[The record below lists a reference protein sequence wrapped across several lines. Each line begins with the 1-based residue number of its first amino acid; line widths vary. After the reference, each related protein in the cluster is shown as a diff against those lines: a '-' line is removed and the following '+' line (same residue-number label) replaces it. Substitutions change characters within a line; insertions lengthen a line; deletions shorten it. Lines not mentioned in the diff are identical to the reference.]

1 MAPSNILRSSLLL
14 SSTVARSAT
23 RVNAFPQ
30 TRYAAALNASSP
42 RRSIWNF
49 LSGDKSKDQA
59 ATKGEEAETQIEE
72 HEHVESEVE
81 VEEQSTPLEVQHDQQ
96 QQQPDTQNLAST
108 STTIDTETQQPIEPI
123 PIISQVKEVE
133 SELVPETLSTEA
145 SWPSDLPP
153 PSIRQYPYTLKR
165 GTVTSVGLMS
175 KTVRVAYQ
183 HREWDRKIRKYYPK
197 TTTYLVH
204 DPRNSLREGDVIEF
218 SSGAPRAPSV
228 RHVVERII
236 SPFGSAVE
244 DRPAVMTREEREEEM
259 VAKRMTKLMRQATKK
274 AAAEGGE
281 KDVQKVMREV
291 VERKEHVGRI
301 RGLVIE
307 RAAAA
312 AAESQASA

>member
-1 MAPSNILRSSLLL
+1 M
-14 SSTVARSAT
+14 
-23 RVNAFPQ
+23 
-30 TRYAAALNASSP
+30 
-42 RRSIWNF
+42 
-49 LSGDKSKDQA
+49 SGDKSKDQA
-59 ATKGEEAETQIEE
+59 AKKDDEAENQVEE
-72 HEHVESEVE
+72 QEHVEAEIA
-81 VEEQSTPLEVQHDQQ
+81 EQSTPLEAQQYQQ
-96 QQQPDTQNLAST
+96 QQDAQNLS
-108 STTIDTETQQPIEPI
+108 STTIDTEAQTEPTS
-123 PIISQVKEVE
+123 IISQVKEVE
-133 SELVPETLSTEA
+133 SELQSEKSSTEA

-218 SSGAPRAPSV
+218 SSGAPRAPNV

-244 DRPAVMTREEREEEM
+244 ERPAIMTREEREEEM
-259 VAKRMTKLMRQATKK
+259 VGKRMVKLMRQATKK
-274 AAAEGGE
+274 AAAAAAEGKE

-291 VERKEHVGRI
+291 VESKEHVGRI

-312 AAESQASA
+312 AAAQSQASA

>member
-14 SSTVARSAT
+14 SSTVRSST
-23 RVNAFPQ
+23 PRINAFPQ
-30 TRYAAALNASSP
+30 TRYTVALNASSP
-42 RRSIWNF
+42 RRSIWSF

-59 ATKGEEAETQIEE
+59 AKKDEDVEKQVEEQEQ
-72 HEHVESEVE
+72 VEIE
-81 VEEQSTPLEVQHDQQ
+81 VEERSTPLEARQDQQ
-96 QQQPDTQNLAST
+96 DQQPQDDAQNLAS
-108 STTIDTETQQPIEPI
+108 STTTTTEAQPIEPTS
-123 PIISQVKEVE
+123 IIEQVKEVE
-133 SELVPETLSTEA
+133 SELMPEQLSTEA

-218 SSGAPRAPSV
+218 SSGAPRAPNV
-228 RHVVERII
+228 RHVVERIV

-244 DRPAVMTREEREEEM
+244 DRPAVPTREEREEEM
-259 VAKRMTKLMRQATKK
+259 VAKRMVKLMRQATKK
-274 AAAEGGE
+274 AAEEGE
-281 KDVQKVMREV
+281 KDVQKVMRSV

-307 RAAAA
+307 RAAAQ
-312 AAESQASA
+312 SQASA

>member
-1 MAPSNILRSSLLL
+1 M
-14 SSTVARSAT
+14 
-23 RVNAFPQ
+23 
-30 TRYAAALNASSP
+30 
-42 RRSIWNF
+42 
-49 LSGDKSKDQA
+49 SGDKPKDQA
-59 ATKGEEAETQIEE
+59 AKNNENAENQVGEQ
-72 HEHVESEVE
+72 VKLEVE
-81 VEEQSTPLEVQHDQQ
+81 DQSAPLEAQQ
-96 QQQPDTQNLAST
+96 EQDAQNLASAPTT
-108 STTIDTETQQPIEPI
+108 SEIETEPT
-123 PIISQVKEVE
+123 PIIEQVKEVE
-133 SELVPETLSTEA
+133 QEILSSQSPEQTA
-145 SWPSDLPP
+145 WPSNLPP

-218 SSGAPRAPSV
+218 SSGAPRAPNV

-244 DRPAVMTREEREEEM
+244 DRPAVPTRAEREEEM
-259 VAKRMTKLMRQATKK
+259 VQKRMVKLMRK
-274 AAAEGGE
+274 AGKVAEQEGKGE
-281 KDVQKVMREV
+281 DVEKVTRRV
-291 VERKEHVGRI
+291 VESKEHVGRI

-312 AAESQASA
+312 AQSQASA

>member
-14 SSTVARSAT
+14 SSNVARSAM
-23 RVNAFPQ
+23 RGNAFSPQ
-30 TRYAAALNASSP
+30 TRYAVALNASNS

-49 LSGDKSKDQA
+49 LSGDKPKDQA
-59 ATKGEEAETQIEE
+59 EKNEGAENQIEE
-72 HEHVESEVE
+72 KVEAGVKGQSVPVE
-81 VEEQSTPLEVQHDQQ
+81 AQQEQQLDA
-96 QQQPDTQNLAST
+96 QNLAST
-108 STTIDTETQQPIEPI
+108 STTSTPSKPTIID
-123 PIISQVKEVE
+123 QVKEVE
-133 SELVPETLSTEA
+133 SENLLSEEQQQQETV
-145 SWPSDLPP
+145 WPSDLPS

-218 SSGAPRAPSV
+218 SSGALRAPNV

-236 SPFGSAVE
+236 SPFGCAVE
-244 DRPAVMTREEREEEM
+244 ERPAVPTKAEREEEM
-259 VAKRMTKLMRQATKK
+259 TAKRMAKLMRQATKK
-274 AAAEGGE
+274 AVE
-281 KDVQKVMREV
+281 KAGKGHDVENVMRQV
-291 VERKEHVGRI
+291 VESKEHVGRI

-307 RAAAA
+307 RAAAQ
-312 AAESQASA
+312 SQASA